1 MRTLILILMLSSLAF
16 GFNYNDVLLK
26 AQISIFPR
34 ILLLDKEME
43 SKLVDGKIVFTVVYE
58 DRDHDTALDIAKK
71 IEESYKGKFEEYE
84 YIINTVKFSDL
95 NNETQATAFYT
106 LNSSN
111 NIAKVANI
119 AKEKGIVAFA
129 YDTNNLQEGL
139 LFSLVF
145 EKSTVL
151 YLNKES
157 LVANKIDF
165 VNTLYQIVRFIDK
178 DNG

>member
-1 MRTLILILMLSSLAF
+1 MRTLILILILNSLAF

-34 ILLLDKEME
+34 VLLLDKEIE
-43 SKLVDGKIVFTVVYE
+43 SKLVNGKIVFTVVYE
-58 DRDHDTALDIAKK
+58 DRDHDVALDIAKK
-71 IEESYKGKFEEYE
+71 IEESYKGKFEKYE
-84 YIINTVKFSDL
+84 YIINTMKFSDL

-106 LNSSN
+106 LNSLN
-111 NIAKVANI
+111 NIAKVASI
-119 AKEKGIVAFA
+119 AQKKGIIAFT
-129 YDTNNLQEGL
+129 YDTNNLNKGL

-145 EKSTVL
+145 EKSTIL

-165 VNTLYQIVRFIDK
+165 VDSLYHIIKFIDN
-178 DNG
+178 DNS

>member
-34 ILLLDKEME
+34 ILLLDKKIE

-71 IEESYKGKFEEYE
+71 IEESYKGKFEKYE
-84 YIINTVKFSDL
+84 YIINTMKFSDL

-111 NIAKVANI
+111 NISKVANI
-119 AKEKGIVAFA
+119 AKEKGVVAFA
-129 YDTNNLQEGL
+129 YDTNNLKEGL

-145 EKSTVL
+145 EKSTTL
-151 YLNKES
+151 YLNKDS

-165 VNTLYQIVRFIDK
+165 DDSLYRIVRFIDK

>member
-1 MRTLILILMLSSLAF
+1 MRTLILILMLSSLVF

-34 ILLLDKEME
+34 ILLLDKEIE

-58 DRDHDTALDIAKK
+58 DRDYDTALDIAKK
-71 IEESYKGKFEEYE
+71 IEESYKGKFEKYE
-84 YIINTVKFSDL
+84 YIINTVKFSNL

-106 LNSSN
+106 LNSLN

-119 AKEKGIVAFA
+119 AKEKGIVAFS

-145 EKSTVL
+145 EKSTII

-165 VNTLYQIVRFIDK
+165 VDSLYQIVRFIDK
-178 DNG
+178 ET